1 MKTDE
6 TGHLPVGRRK
16 LPTTRSIHRDR
27 GARGFT
33 LLESLSAAGILLV
46 IVIAVTSAITAG
58 QQHALE
64 ANRRIAAT
72 LAVEELVGRLTTL
85 DYADLPSWN
94 GYAEA
99 VGAMTDM
106 DGAALPPA
114 YTTVGRT
121 VEVRTETKT
130 VGEIDVHVRGRIVT
144 VRAHDATGRALV
156 EVARF
161 VPEPAS

>member
-1 MKTDE
+1 MVT
-6 TGHLPVGRRK
+6 TCFVHRGRCR
-16 LPTTRSIHRDR
+16 
-27 GARGFT
+27 RGFT

-72 LAVEELVGRLTTL
+72 LAVEELVGRLTTE
-85 DYADLPSWN
+85 DYASLPTWN

-99 VGAMTDM
+99 VGSMTDM
-106 DGAALPPA
+106 DGGAMPNSFAAI
-114 YTTVGRT
+114 GRDVQVVT
-121 VEVRTETKT
+121 ELKEIGELDVR
-130 VGEIDVHVRGRIVT
+130 VRGRVIT
-144 VRAHDATGRALV
+144 VRGVDADNRLLA
-156 EVARF
+156 EVSRF